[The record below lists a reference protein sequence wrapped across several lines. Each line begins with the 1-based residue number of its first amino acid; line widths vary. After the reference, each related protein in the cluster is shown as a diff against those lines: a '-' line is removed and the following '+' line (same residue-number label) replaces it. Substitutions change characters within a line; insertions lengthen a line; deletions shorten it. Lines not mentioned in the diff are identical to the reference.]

1 MIIKKLFANLLFLI
15 ALVSLV
21 AVSFSL
27 SMAKKVNASST
38 GIELVEAGRYY
49 GAVAEISAYD
59 PITKRLFVTGEGS
72 DVEVLDLSNPASPM
86 LVDSLPYDA
95 TSVAVKNGV
104 LAVAVPDPTD
114 KTLNGQV
121 YLYDDLAS
129 LENPVGVEVGA
140 LPDMLAFTPDGR
152 RILVA
157 NEGERGDLVDPE
169 GSVSIIDISRGIAK
183 ANEKKATFE
192 RFNNQRD
199 RLVAQGVRIFP
210 DAQSVAQ
217 DLEPEYIAIS
227 NDGKTAWITL
237 QENNSIA
244 ILHIP
249 AATFFQIIPLGLKD
263 HNLPG
268 NALDASDR
276 DGKINIQIWPVYGMY
291 MPDGIAA
298 YQIAG
303 ETYLITGNEGDDRGE
318 NGRVS
323 SLTLD
328 PTVFP
333 DAATLQKSANLGRL
347 NVSTIDGDANGDGL
361 YEKLYSYGARS
372 FSIWNASGQQ
382 VFDSGDQF
390 EQLTS
395 AFTPSLFNTDAGDP
409 ALFDTRS
416 DNKGPE
422 PEGVA
427 VGDIDGR
434 NYAFIGL
441 ERAGGGVMVYEVSN
455 PRSPSFV
462 QYVRSDQD
470 VAPES
475 LLFVSAQESP
485 SRIPMLVVTNEVSK
499 TTTIYEIHSR

>member
-1 MIIKKLFANLLFLI
+1 MIIKKIFANFLFLI

-27 SMAKKVNASST
+27 PMAKKVNASST

-129 LENPVGVEVGA
+129 LENPVSIEVGA

-157 NEGERGDLVDPE
+157 NEGERGDLVDPP
-169 GSVSIIDISRGIAK
+169 GSVSIIDVSRGIAK

-227 NDGKTAWITL
+227 DDGKTAWITL
-237 QENNSIA
+237 Q
-244 ILHIP
+244 
-249 AATFFQIIPLGLKD
+249 
-263 HNLPG
+263 
-268 NALDASDR
+268 
-276 DGKINIQIWPVYGMY
+276 
-291 MPDGIAA
+291 
-298 YQIAG
+298 
-303 ETYLITGNEGDDRGE
+303 
-318 NGRVS
+318 
-323 SLTLD
+323 
-328 PTVFP
+328 
-333 DAATLQKSANLGRL
+333 
-347 NVSTIDGDANGDGL
+347 
-361 YEKLYSYGARS
+361 
-372 FSIWNASGQQ
+372 
-382 VFDSGDQF
+382 
-390 EQLTS
+390 
-395 AFTPSLFNTDAGDP
+395 
-409 ALFDTRS
+409 
-416 DNKGPE
+416 
-422 PEGVA
+422 
-427 VGDIDGR
+427 
-434 NYAFIGL
+434 
-441 ERAGGGVMVYEVSN
+441 
-455 PRSPSFV
+455 
-462 QYVRSDQD
+462 
-470 VAPES
+470 
-475 LLFVSAQESP
+475 
-485 SRIPMLVVTNEVSK
+485 
-499 TTTIYEIHSR
+499 